1 MTGNGRSEASRRAI
15 PDATVVR
22 LPLYLRALVS
32 IADSGDATAAR
43 TLIHDHITGYYAE
56 AGLARA

>member
-1 MTGNGRSEASRRAI
+1 LRSEHRAI
-15 PDATVVR
+15 LDAIDT
-22 LPLYLRALVS
+22 
-32 IADSGDATAAR
+32 GDAISAR